1 MKGTVKGRIDGF
13 RTDSSTPAKR
23 RAQWFVMRLYSGDM
37 TAADES
43 ALQAWLAEDPG
54 HRNTYEHLLHLRDL
68 SGDLVNDKDIAAL
81 THDALGTGT
90 QTRFDRRWI
99 AVAAAVFLVAVTG
112 FLARTFL
119 VGADE
124 TQILE
129 TALGDQQTFALQDGS
144 SVTLNSGS
152 RILIDFD
159 SLGRRILLDFGEI
172 FLEVAKDPERTLTI
186 RAGDHVVTA
195 LGTKFSVHLTGHR
208 LEIAVAEGR
217 VAVTDDNIRFPRQTE
232 FLARFEAGSLILDAG
247 SVARFEEH
255 QQTVKEDSI
264 EEVERLQ
271 SWRSGRVRFEDQR
284 LMEVIS
290 EVNRYSPVKVLIE
303 DSAIADLRISA
314 VLNLDRVEMTG
325 QVELLLSSLE
335 DIHPIEVVRHPDR
348 FVLIA
353 HRSQIP

>member
-1 MKGTVKGRIDGF
+1 MKGRIDGR
-13 RTDSSTPAKR
+13 RTDSTDQAAR

-37 TAADES
+37 TARDE
-43 ALQAWLAEDPG
+43 LELHAWLAEDPG
-54 HRNTYEHLLHLRDL
+54 HRKVYEHLLHLRDL
-68 SGDLVNDKDIAAL
+68 SGDLASDKDIAAL
-81 THDALGTGT
+81 TRDALGARRRTG
-90 QTRFDRRWI
+90 FDRRWI
-99 AVAAAVFLVAVTG
+99 AVAAAVLVVAVTG
-112 FLARTFL
+112 VLAKTFL
-119 VGADE
+119 VGSDKA
-124 TQILE
+124 QILE
-129 TALGDQQTFALQDGS
+129 TALGDQQTFALRDGS

-195 LGTKFSVHLTGHR
+195 LGTKFSVHLSGHR
-208 LEIAVAEGR
+208 LEIAVAEGS

-232 FLARFEAGSLILDAG
+232 SLARFEAGSLILDAG
-247 SVARFEEH
+247 SVATFEQH
-255 QQTVKEDSI
+255 RQTVKEDSI
-264 EEVERLQ
+264 DEVERLQ

-284 LMEVIS
+284 LIEVIS

-303 DSAIADLRISA
+303 DSTIADLRISA
-314 VLNLDRVEMTG
+314 VLNLDQVEMTG

-353 HRSQIP
+353 DRRHFPLRD

>member
-1 MKGTVKGRIDGF
+1 MKGRIDGR
-13 RTDSSTPAKR
+13 RTDPSNQAER

-37 TAADES
+37 TATDES
-43 ALQAWLAEDPG
+43 QLRAWLAEDPG
-54 HRNTYEHLLHLRDL
+54 HRKVYEHLLHLRDL
-68 SGDLVNDKDIAAL
+68 SGDLASDKEITALTRAAL
-81 THDALGTGT
+81 GSRRRTG
-90 QTRFDRRWI
+90 FDRRWFGL
-99 AVAAAVFLVAVTG
+99 AAAVFLVAVTG
-112 FLARTFL
+112 VLAKTLL
-119 VGADE
+119 VASDE
-124 TQILE
+124 AQILE
-129 TALGDQQTFALQDGS
+129 TALGDQRTFALRDGS

-186 RAGDHVVTA
+186 RAGDHVVAA
-195 LGTKFSVHLTGHR
+195 LGTKFSVHLSGHR

-217 VAVTDDNIRFPRQTE
+217 VAVTDDNTRFPRQTE

-247 SVARFEEH
+247 SVATFE
-255 QQTVKEDSI
+255 QDRQTVKEDSI
-264 EEVERLQ
+264 DEVERLQ

-303 DSAIADLRISA
+303 DSTIADLRISA
-314 VLNLDRVEMTG
+314 VLNLDQVEMTG

-335 DIHPIEVVRHPDR
+335 EIHPIEVVRHPDR

-353 HRSQIP
+353 SRSQIP

>member
-1 MKGTVKGRIDGF
+1 MKGKVKSRIAGC
-13 RTDSSTPAKR
+13 RTDSSKHVER
-23 RAQWFVMRLYSGDM
+23 RAQWFVVRLYSGDM

-43 ALQAWLAEDPG
+43 ALDRWLAEDPC
-54 HRNTYEHLLHLRDL
+54 HRNVYEHLLHLRDL
-68 SGDLVNDKDIAAL
+68 AGDLASDKDIRAL
-81 THDALGTGT
+81 TRNALSARRRTG
-90 QTRFDRRWI
+90 FDRRWI
-99 AVAAAVFLVAVTG
+99 GLAAAVLLVALTG
-112 FLARTFL
+112 VLAKTVL
-119 VGADE
+119 VDSDE

-129 TALGDQQTFALQDGS
+129 TALGDQQTFVLRDGS
-144 SVTLNSGS
+144 SVALNSGS
-152 RILIDFD
+152 RILVDFD
-159 SLGRRILLDFGEI
+159 SVARRILLDFGEI

-195 LGTKFSVHLTGHR
+195 LGTKFSVHLSGHR

-232 FLARFEAGSLILDAG
+232 FLARFEAGSLIVDAG
-247 SVARFEEH
+247 SVATFEQH
-255 QQTVKEDSI
+255 RQTVKEDSI
-264 EEVERLQ
+264 DEVERLQ

-303 DSAIADLRISA
+303 DSTIADLRISA

-353 HRSQIP
+353 RRSELP

>member
-1 MKGTVKGRIDGF
+1 MRERTDKS
-13 RTDSSTPAKR
+13 RTDSSNHAQR

-43 ALQAWLAEDPG
+43 ALHRWLAEDPS
-54 HRNTYEHLLHLRDL
+54 HRKAYQHLLHLRDL
-68 SGDLVNDKDIAAL
+68 SGDLASDKDIAAL
-81 THDALGTGT
+81 TRDALGTGE
-90 QTRFDRRWI
+90 RPGFHRRWI

-112 FLARTFL
+112 VLAKTYL
-119 VGADE
+119 DTSDE
-124 TQILE
+124 AQILE
-129 TALGDQQTFALQDGS
+129 TALGDQQTFALRDGS

-159 SLGRRILLDFGEI
+159 SRGRRILLDFGEI
-172 FLEVAKDPERTLTI
+172 FLVVAKDPERTFTI

-195 LGTKFSVHLTGHR
+195 LGTKFSVHLSGHR
-208 LEIAVAEGR
+208 LEVAVAEGR

-232 FLARFEAGSLILDAG
+232 SLARFEAGSLVLDAG
-247 SVARFEEH
+247 SVATFEQD
-255 QQTVKEDSI
+255 QQTVQEDSI
-264 EEVERLQ
+264 DEVERLQ

-303 DSAIADLRISA
+303 DSTIADLRISA
-314 VLNLDRVEMTG
+314 VLNLDQVEMTG

-335 DIHPIEVVRHPDR
+335 DIHPIKVVRHPDR

-353 HRSQIP
+353 NRSEPS